1 MSSAV
6 YDSSFFIEFFY
17 SKQENIRT
25 RIKQERKR
33 KKKYVSTIAL
43 HEIYKLSLTREG
55 PETAKQRAELLKK
68 DFRIVPV
75 DAQTAQISAELR
87 HKYNLAMGNSMT
99 AATASILNATCI
111 TDDPHFQKIKEIK
124 TTWI

>member
-17 SKQENIRT
+17 SKQENLRT

-111 TDDPHFQKIKEIK
+111 SDDPHFQKIKEIK